1 MQYNV
6 AQLLKQAVG
15 STRSYQFDERLEPVD
30 GLPRRAVA
38 RVLLTRTNRGILVQ
52 GTARVEVHC
61 QCSRCLEEFDTELEF
76 AFEEEYLPTRDIV
89 TGALLP
95 LPEDDSAFL
104 IDENHILD
112 FKEAIRQY
120 TVINTPIRVL
130 CRPDCAGLC
139 PTCGQN
145 LNLGGCDCPREAVDP
160 RLAAL
165 AKLLNGLSNSA

>member
-6 AQLLKQAVG
+6 AQLLKQPVG
-15 STRSYQFDERLEPVD
+15 TTRTYRFDERLEPVD

-38 RVLLTRTNRGILVQ
+38 SVLLTRTNRGILAQ

-89 TGALLP
+89 TGAFLP
-95 LPEDDSAFL
+95 LPDDDSVFL

-112 FKEAIRQY
+112 FGEAIRQY

-139 PTCGQN
+139 PTCGKN
-145 LNLGGCDCPREAVDP
+145 LNLGTCNCPTEAVDP

-165 AKLLNGLSNSA
+165 ARLLDQTSTA

>member
-6 AQLLKQAVG
+6 AQLLKQPTG
-15 STRSYQFDERLEPVD
+15 TTRTYQFDERLEPVD
-30 GLPRRAVA
+30 GLPRRAVV
-38 RVLLTRTNRGILVQ
+38 RVLLTRTNRGVLAQ

-76 AFEEEYLPTRDIV
+76 DFEEEYLPSRDIT

-95 LPEDDSAFL
+95 VPEDDSAFL

-112 FKEAIRQY
+112 FGEAIRQY

-139 PTCGQN
+139 PTCGKN
-145 LNLGGCDCPREAVDP
+145 LNFGRCDCRPEAVDP
-160 RLAAL
+160 RLAVL
-165 AKLLNGLSNSA
+165 TRLLDQTSTA

>member
-6 AQLLKQAVG
+6 AQLLKQPIG
-15 STRSYQFDERLEPVD
+15 TTRTYRFDERLVPVD

-38 RVLLTRTNRGILVQ
+38 SVLLTRTNRGILAQ

-76 AFEEEYLPTRDIV
+76 AFEEEYLPTRDIA

-95 LPEDDSAFL
+95 RPDDDLVFL

-112 FKEAIRQY
+112 FGEAIRQY
-120 TVINTPIRVL
+120 TVINTPIRAL

-139 PTCGQN
+139 PNCGKN
-145 LNLGGCDCPREAVDP
+145 LNLGRCACPTEAVDP

-165 AKLLNGLSNSA
+165 ARLLDQISTA